1 VNVRASRSDKDARSR
16 ELRVPEVI
24 QRSTN
29 YTRGLKD
36 GNGRPRHRQRASAPE
51 RIKDLLGEHLR
62 LYYAELIKEP
72 MPGRLTALLERLAER
87 ERRS

>member
-16 ELRVPEVI
+16 ELRVPELI
-24 QRSTN
+24 QRSTDH
-29 YTRGLKD
+29 TRRPKD
-36 GNGRPRHRQRASAPE
+36 ENGRSRPKHRANAPE
-51 RIKDLLGEHLR
+51 RLQDLLGEHLR